1 MEVSREQP
9 QDLPRA
15 VIDAALHT
23 PSDSLPGWTGVD
35 LGAEGYAVVKVNRIV
50 PRQAP
55 DAQRAQQERQQY
67 VQWWTTAEGL
77 AYYELLKQRF
87 KVQIKTPRPD
97 PTAQVAAEN

>member
-1 MEVSREQP
+1 MP
-9 QDLPRA
+9 A
-15 VIDAALHT
+15 FA
-23 PSDSLPGWTGVD
+23 GVD
-35 LGAEGYAVVKVNRIV
+35 LGPQGYAVVKVLKV
-50 PRQAP
+50 LPRETTSEATARQ
-55 DAQRAQQERQQY
+55 DRAQY